1 MVYNCS
7 LLDYE
12 SNTKNTEFD
21 MAKYFDKYPYK
32 LHNFQ
37 KWAIEGIVTGNHVLV
52 TAPTGSGKTLPGEFA
67 ITHLFNSG
75 GKTIYCS
82 PIKALSNQKFHDFSV
97 AYPHIKFGLIT
108 GDIKMNPDA
117 DVLIMTTEILKNKL
131 AEWKYGQKND
141 NLTKTNNTN
150 FDLDIDNELKC
161 VIFDEI
167 HMINDVDRGHVWE
180 QCLMQL
186 PKNIQIIGLSA
197 TLNSP
202 ERFANW
208 IEQRYAVDNSHKIV
222 YFASRSVR
230 AVPLTHYAFITGS
243 QPTFKSIKDKSV
255 RDDVINTCGKLI
267 PLADPSGTWM
277 SKSYHKVNSVLHAL
291 QKNGGKINCFHAI
304 NTVATHLTNE
314 NMTPAIC
321 YVFSKKHL
329 DLCANKVTVNL
340 LEFDSK
346 IPYTIDHDCES
357 IIRKMPNFNEYLKMP
372 EYIRVVH
379 LLQKGIGIHHAGMIP
394 VLREMIEILFARG
407 KIKLLFATET
417 VSVGL
422 NLPVKTTIFTDITK
436 FDGNQFRVLKPHEYT
451 QAAGRAGRLGL
462 DDVGHVVHLNNLFRP
477 ITETEY
483 KHMMTGPPQTL
494 SSKFRISPNYV
505 LNCIRPETSDNS
517 TTTSIL
523 DIVHEIE
530 HSSYASELTSQAN
543 GVKLQLEQ
551 FQQKILTIDNSIEK
565 CCTIPKHI
573 IDTYIELVAQT
584 SSISRLGNSKKQ
596 MKTKTNDLNQIKENY
611 PTISNEIKQ
620 YEHKYDIQ
628 KMILDAQNEYD
639 NIISS
644 IENTVRALIDMLVM
658 YNLIT
663 FDKDTDICT
672 LTTIGNSASKL
683 HEVNC
688 IVFANIIHSGKLDG
702 LSQTQL
708 VQLFSCFTS
717 FRIIDQTMNDNNDN
731 NTDININ
738 SITKDIE
745 KEFDNLINIEHRNKI
760 NTGCNYDIHDNLIP
774 YTLDWCNAT
783 TEDDYKNILS
793 NVVTT
798 TGLQVGEF
806 IKAMLKITT
815 IAAEIEQ
822 IALNIGNI
830 ELAEKLSSIP
840 KTIFNHIVTFQS
852 LYI

>member
-7 LLDYE
+7 LLEYE
-12 SNTKNTEFD
+12 SNTKYE
-21 MAKYFDKYPYK
+21 MAEYFDKYPYK

-82 PIKALSNQKFHDFSV
+82 PIKALSNQKFHDFSTT
-97 AYPHIKFGLIT
+97 YPHIKFGLIT

-141 NLTKTNNTN
+141 TTITNRTN

-202 ERFANW
+202 ERFASW
-208 IEQRYAVDNSHKIV
+208 IEQRYDIDNSHKIV
-222 YFASRSVR
+222 YFASRKTR
-230 AVPLTHYAFITGS
+230 AVPLTHYAFVTGS
-243 QPTFKSIKDKSV
+243 QPTLKSIKDKSLREEV
-255 RDDVINTCGKLI
+255 TNACGKLI
-267 PLADPSGTWM
+267 PLADSSGTWL
-277 SKSYHKVNSVLHAL
+277 SKSYHKVNSVLHTL

-329 DLCANKVTVNL
+329 DLCANKVTANL

-379 LLQKGIGIHHAGMIP
+379 LLQKGVGIHHAGMIP
-394 VLREMIEILFARG
+394 VLREMIEILFAQG

-505 LNCIRPETSDNS
+505 LNCIRPESPDNPTS
-517 TTTSIL
+517 TSVL

-543 GVKLQLEQ
+543 GVKLQSEQ
-551 FQQKILTIDNSIEK
+551 FQQKLLSIDNSIEK

-573 IDTYIELVAQT
+573 VDTYIELVIQT
-584 SSISRLGNSKKQ
+584 TSISRLGNSKKQ
-596 MKTKTNDLNQIKENY
+596 MRTKVNDLNQIKENY
-611 PTISNEIKQ
+611 PNISTEIKQ
-620 YEHKYDIQ
+620 YEHKSDTQ
-628 KMILDAQNEYD
+628 KMIVDAQNEYD

-644 IENTVRALIDMLVM
+644 IENTVRALIDMLVL
-658 YNLIT
+658 YNLII
-663 FDKDTDICT
+663 FDKNTDICT
-672 LTTIGNSASKL
+672 LTAIGNSASKL

-688 IVFANIIHSGKLDG
+688 IVFANIIHSGKLND

-717 FRIIDQTMNDNNDN
+717 FTIADQVRNNDN
-731 NTDININ
+731 PINYI
-738 SITKDIE
+738 IQYIE
-745 KEFDNLINIEHRNKI
+745 KEFDNLIDIEHSNKI
-760 NTGCNYDIHDNLIP
+760 NTGCNYDIHDNLII
-774 YTLDWCNAT
+774 YTLDWCNCT
-783 TEDDYKNILS
+783 TEDDYKNVLS
-793 NVVTT
+793 NVANTS
-798 TGLQVGEF
+798 GLQVGEF

-830 ELAEKLSSIP
+830 ELTEKLSAIP